1 MFQIHK
7 IIGFAPSLLQVVML
21 NEVRIPLRQAGAIYL
36 KNLITSGWHDK
47 DIEEG
52 EPVPF
57 SIHEQDRAM
66 VRDIIVDAIVQAP
79 DIIRV
84 QLCVC
89 LKTIIKHDFPTRW
102 TQIVDKIHIYLQNPD
117 ANSWMGALL
126 CLYQL
131 IKNYEYQQAEKRA
144 PLIEAMNLLLPMMY
158 NLIVNLQTDLSV
170 ESVLIQKQILKCFFG
185 LVKVSTYLEWKKF
198 NVLLLNKRVII

>member
-1 MFQIHK
+1 M
-7 IIGFAPSLLQVVML
+7 LQ
-21 NEVRIPLRQAGAIYL
+21 NDIRIPVRQAGAIYL
-36 KNLITSGWHDK
+36 KNLVTSGWQEK
-47 DIEEG
+47 EAEEG
-52 EPVPF
+52 EPIPF

-66 VRDIIVDAIVQAP
+66 VRDIIVDAVVQAP

-84 QLCVC
+84 QLCAC
-89 LKTIIKHDFPTRW
+89 LKTIIKHDFPSRW

-131 IKNYEYQQAEKRA
+131 IKNYEYHQAEKRV

-170 ESVLIQKQILKCFFG
+170 ESVLIQKQILKSFYG
-185 LVKVSTYLEWKKF
+185 LVKVSIIIWKELIF
-198 NVLLLNKRVII
+198 LTE